1 MTTNPILPE
10 EESAGFFREKSTTD
24 TYSIISTVAFL
35 IGVPQQ
41 IFENEHEPPE
51 QDVYDKLKYNKNACI
66 IRNLC
71 MLRTAIIRN
80 FKKINQEMYQNYRL
94 LTSLTEYVPMSC
106 LTELSACGIQIAKRN
121 TRLAQYIVDI
131 NRNISDRINN
141 CKNLFPLWLN
151 WNYVRDVFLMPD
163 GMKEEGTKT
172 ASDRYYAERNN
183 YPYQVYLNWIFFKS
197 GNILYN
203 DKKFVSLLYQ
213 WHEDEFT
220 DFTRVS
226 NVDLSV
232 RNSILQ
238 FLEESENTVI
248 AVDCENSDPYDLC
261 AALNNL
267 EDALRDKISK
277 IMLFD
282 DVHTSSAWQVLSE
295 HTDIPIERI
304 EVKRLKDNK
313 SLVDTSLTVG
323 VCREFYTNHVDS
335 FVLAASDSDYWS
347 LISTLPEPRYLVMV
361 EHEKF
366 SGKMREALE
375 DNGIFYC
382 YIDDFYSG
390 AGRDIKW
397 TALLTEMKRYLA
409 AHLDLNV
416 YQMMDEI
423 FLSTRAVL
431 SETEQ
436 HQFYEKYVKSL
447 SLAIDGDG
455 NASIRIKGM

>member
-1 MTTNPILPE
+1 M
-10 EESAGFFREKSTTD
+10 
-24 TYSIISTVAFL
+24 
-35 IGVPQQ
+35 
-41 IFENEHEPPE
+41 
-51 QDVYDKLKYNKNACI
+51 
-66 IRNLC
+66 
-71 MLRTAIIRN
+71 
-80 FKKINQEMYQNYRL
+80 
-94 LTSLTEYVPMSC
+94 
-106 LTELSACGIQIAKRN
+106 
-121 TRLAQYIVDI
+121 
-131 NRNISDRINN
+131 
-141 CKNLFPLWLN
+141 
-151 WNYVRDVFLMPD
+151 
-163 GMKEEGTKT
+163 
-172 ASDRYYAERNN
+172 
-183 YPYQVYLNWIFFKS
+183 
-197 GNILYN
+197 
-203 DKKFVSLLYQ
+203 
-213 WHEDEFT
+213 
-220 DFTRVS
+220 
-226 NVDLSV
+226 
-232 RNSILQ
+232 
-238 FLEESENTVI
+238 EESENTVI

-347 LISTLPEPRYLVMV
+347 LISTLPEARYLVMV